1 MMNRMLARR
10 LENLEA
16 RCRPASSLQFE
27 ISFIEPGTMA
37 VVSKLTTGNGRDEW
51 WHAPGHA
58 PAERQM
64 SGNVLK

>member
-1 MMNRMLARR
+1 MMNRTLARR

-16 RCRPASSLQFE
+16 RYRPASSLEFE

-51 WHAPGHA
+51 WYAPGHA
-58 PAERQM
+58 PAEQQM
-64 SGNVLK
+64 SANVLK